1 MQLKFLPSFV
11 KRKGRITKRQEL
23 GLNELENF
31 SISTIENINIEKEK
45 FSQCH
50 LEIGFGNAENLCSM
64 AKSYPDILFI
74 GSEVYA
80 SGVGS
85 LLATIKE
92 DDIKNIRIFN
102 QDIRILLDKNPEE
115 VFDKVIII
123 CPDPWPKDRHHKRR
137 LLNKEFFERI
147 QLCMNPKSYIFLS
160 TDWKNYAE
168 KIQDVLRDFEDKFSV
183 ETLNQIPRR
192 ELSKFQKKGIEEGRD
207 IYNFK
212 LSLI

>member
-1 MQLKFLPSFV
+1 MRYNFLPSFV
-11 KRKGRITKRQEL
+11 RRKGRITKLQEKNL
-23 GLNELENF
+23 KFLSDYLLADS
-31 SISTIENINIEKEK
+31 SILSDNLAFDKIA
-45 FSQCH
+45 
-50 LEIGFGNAENLCSM
+50 LEIGFGNGEDFFSF
-64 AKSYPDILFI
+64 AKKRNDTLFLA
-74 GSEVYA
+74 SEVYR
-80 SGVGS
+80 SGIGNLIGKIIKHS
-85 LLATIKE
+85 LE
-92 DDIKNIRIFN
+92 NILIYEG
-102 QDIRILLDKNPEE
+102 DIRDLIFEE
-115 VFDKVIII
+115 NDLKFDEIYII

-168 KIQDVLRDFEDKFSV
+168 KIQDVLRGFEDKFSV

>member
-92 DDIKNIRIFN
+92 DNIKNIKSFELSRFYNRLGFN
-102 QDIRILLDKNPEE
+102 WKIK
-115 VFDKVIII
+115 III
-123 CPDPWPKDRHHKRR
+123 P
-137 LLNKEFFERI
+137 
-147 QLCMNPKSYIFLS
+147 
-160 TDWKNYAE
+160 
-168 KIQDVLRDFEDKFSV
+168 
-183 ETLNQIPRR
+183 NQPFHV
-192 ELSKFQKKGIEEGRD
+192 KVPNG
-207 IYNFK
+207 
-212 LSLI
+212 

>member
-74 GSEVYA
+74 GSEAAFLYLD
-80 SGVGS
+80 
-85 LLATIKE
+85 LLYVWSKY
-92 DDIKNIRIFN
+92 
-102 QDIRILLDKNPEE
+102 
-115 VFDKVIII
+115 
-123 CPDPWPKDRHHKRR
+123 R
-137 LLNKEFFERI
+137 LSN
-147 QLCMNPKSYIFLS
+147 
-160 TDWKNYAE
+160 AH
-168 KIQDVLRDFEDKFSV
+168 DKF
-183 ETLNQIPRR
+183 
-192 ELSKFQKKGIEEGRD
+192 
-207 IYNFK
+207 IYHCS
-212 LSLI
+212 SLAVNLFLIKVC